1 VGDSVETGYP
11 RRARAALE
19 FILFKRAEA
28 RGPARP
34 AARRAQPLLAA
45 VPACVRHD
53 SCDRHRALTGEL
65 EPRPLPAVLRQ
76 QVVGLLQRKRPWW
89 RPRSVGPGPAP
100 RRATCLRNARGGSA
114 RGGCGHQN
122 GAQSFGAT
130 PHARAPRSAGWL
142 PPAPLRRRR
151 PRPRRMST
159 KWLNRPSGCGARP
172 RRGERRPAGL
182 RPGARGA
189 RERRWRGRA
198 GRGARACARA
208 SEGVVVHPQ
217 LRQCPA
223 ARQHRRERARAR
235 IRHARVRHVEQRQRA
250 RPLVALAVLCPSRC
264 CRRQPARERCH
275 PVVAQRIRSVL
286 APPP

>member
-1 VGDSVETGYP
+1 MPKPFQTRGGAGPRTAGSAARSVAASSRSSLRAARQP
-11 RRARAALE
+11 RPPSSADRRARAAPPP
-19 FILFKRAEA
+19 
-28 RGPARP
+28 RGAPPAGSWPPP
-34 AARRAQPLLAA
+34 AQTPL
-45 VPACVRHD
+45 C
-53 SCDRHRALTGEL
+53 
-65 EPRPLPAVLRQ
+65 
-76 QVVGLLQRKRPWW
+76 
-89 RPRSVGPGPAP
+89 PRSVGPGPAP
-100 RRATCLRNARGGSA
+100 RRATCLRNTRGGIA

-130 PHARAPRSAGWL
+130 PLARAPRSAGWL
-142 PPAPLRRRR
+142 RPGPLRRRR